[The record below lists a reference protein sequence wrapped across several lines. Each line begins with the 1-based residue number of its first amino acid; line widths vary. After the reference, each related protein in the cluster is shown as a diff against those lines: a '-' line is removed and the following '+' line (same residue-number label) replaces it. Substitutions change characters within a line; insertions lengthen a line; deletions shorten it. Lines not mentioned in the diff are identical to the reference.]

1 MRRMN
6 EYEAE
11 LQSITRQVEKLA
23 RTYSTNTDNVL
34 WEIKT
39 LSMRN
44 GWRTK
49 AQTKIGEY
57 IECQ

>member
-1 MRRMN
+1 MN

-23 RTYSTNTDNVL
+23 RTYSKSTDNVL

-44 GWRTK
+44 GWRIQQ
-49 AQTKIGEY
+49 QTKIGEY
-57 IECQ
+57 YECR

>member
-1 MRRMN
+1 MN

-11 LQSITRQVEKLA
+11 LQRLTRQIEKLS
-23 RTYSTNTDNVL
+23 RVYGRPVDNVL

-44 GWRTK
+44 GWRSQQ
-49 AQTKIGEY
+49 QTKIGEY
-57 IECQ
+57 IECR